1 MQAERL
7 RPENEN
13 ENEARLAALRAE
25 KEAFA
30 QVLAQLTRPCSWPSV
45 RTCTPIVPCS
55 PPSTLCVQR
64 PMLKLHIEESLD
76 LPCEVN
82 SLVYLRGKWNAQG
95 PFCGVARRG
104 LRVGLHWLC

>member
-1 MQAERL
+1 MRL
-7 RPENEN
+7 ENEAQQAALRA

-30 QVLAQLTRPCSWPSV
+30 QVLALLTRPAYGPLCLSA
-45 RTCTPIVPCS
+45 RTSTPIVPCPS
-55 PPSTLCVQR
+55 SLPSTLCVQR

-82 SLVYLRGKWNAQG
+82 SLVYLRGKSNAQG
-95 PFCGVARRG
+95 PPCGVARS
-104 LRVGLHWLC
+104 C